1 MRCAESFWW
10 CSVVGGLPGNYLRMQ
25 ENLDY
30 QSYFTSPTVGTM
42 HLSKSSQSVMVKG
55 VGWHD
60 WGENIFLA
68 LSVWIL
74 FSSVDNVGA
83 SALFTS
89 VRVF

>member
-1 MRCAESFWW
+1 
-10 CSVVGGLPGNYLRMQ
+10 
-25 ENLDY
+25 
-30 QSYFTSPTVGTM
+30 M